1 MSPMPGGEQPGQK
14 PGEGQPMDG
23 QPGQGQPGEGQPGQS
38 KQGQGRQGSQRP
50 QPGSRQR
57 GQLRDSPQVRA
68 GNSVGGGSGPFED
81 YDPSSVA
88 PLTGE
93 DFRAWSDRL
102 RDVEEMVD
110 DPELR
115 AQAARIREQAR
126 TIRAELKRHSA
137 PPNWDIVR
145 KNVAEPLLE
154 LEERLSSEL
163 LRRAGQQAL
172 VPLDRDPV
180 PPQYSEKTRKYYER
194 LGSGLTSDT
203 EAEASGESGR

>member
-1 MSPMPGGEQPGQK
+1 MGGRQ
-14 PGEGQPMDG
+14 GEGQSG
-23 QPGQGQPGEGQPGQS
+23 QTR
-38 KQGQGRQGSQRP
+38 QGQGRGEGGGQRP
-50 QPGSRQR
+50 QQGGRPRGS
-57 GQLRDSPQVRA
+57 LRDSPQVRA
-68 GNSVGGGSGPFED
+68 GNNVGGGSGPFED
-81 YDPSSVA
+81 YDPSLVA

-126 TIRAELKRHSA
+126 LIRAELKRHSA

-145 KNVAEPLLE
+145 KNVAEPLIE
-154 LEERLSSEL
+154 LEQRLASEL
-163 LRRAGQQAL
+163 LRRAGKQAL

-194 LGSGLTSDT
+194 LGSGLTNGGVKT
-203 EAEASGESGR
+203 EAPGESGR